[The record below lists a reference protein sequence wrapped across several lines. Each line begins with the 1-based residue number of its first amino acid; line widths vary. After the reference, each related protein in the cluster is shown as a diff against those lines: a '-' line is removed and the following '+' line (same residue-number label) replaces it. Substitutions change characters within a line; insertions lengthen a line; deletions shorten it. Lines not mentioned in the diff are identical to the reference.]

1 MASSRNGSGVADGSL
16 SNMVVPAEKPEET
29 VRELA
34 KKIMAN
40 SRESLAAYKY
50 LCNQGMRDTLERSL
64 GLEAKSQY
72 VNLSSEFYC
81 PLGLA
86 QHPATDM
93 RHRVSVSTSCPILAL
108 RCRVSR

>member
-1 MASSRNGSGVADGSL
+1 MGMVVGGVADGSL
-16 SNMVVPAEKPEET
+16 ANMVVPAEKLEEA
-29 VRELA
+29 VREMV

-50 LCNQGMRDTLERSL
+50 LCNQGMRDTLKKGLE
-64 GLEAKSQY
+64 LEAKSRY

-86 QHPATDM
+86 QHPATDI